1 MSDGSGNTP
10 PMEEVSSEDN
20 KGVVKGGPRRTRQI
34 KESLLYKAIEKVKEQ
49 ESSKSP
55 APSRDS
61 SSLRN
66 AQKHNYM
73 DEFDGEWS
81 GGKKNIA
88 KNAPKDSYY
97 P

>member
-10 PMEEVSSEDN
+10 PMEETSSDDN
-20 KGVVKGGPRRTRQI
+20 KRVIKGGPRCTQQI

-55 APSRDS
+55 ALSRDS
-61 SSLRN
+61 SFLRS

-81 GGKKNIA
+81 GGKKNFA